1 METSGD
7 LASGQPKAEAP
18 STLSPPAAQTTDHKQ
33 DDQRPMSP
41 TNESATAVITSREDP
56 AVALRKLL
64 KGKEHEWSAAISRKQ
79 GKLTLLEL
87 PLDVLRLIVA
97 EITHTNDLSALALT
111 NSTLY
116 NLAVP
121 HIYSRFD
128 IVWPDAT
135 QLTQSDS
142 KNVDA
147 LTYGLSTLCLGNSF
161 AYRAQKMF
169 SSRPP
174 GNGRGAMRRLHNDHA
189 SYIKKFSLGN
199 GPDDWVAEYM
209 INKESGK
216 MLGTLVALAVAKMT
230 NLETFVWDMPTGV
243 LADIFMA
250 LASIGDAILNGVD
263 ENDNSKL
270 QRVWVRWHDN
280 YSEGSASATATPS
293 PADAHGISFNGAT
306 MTSIGYLV
314 PSTTNHPRPPPP
326 FSYAES
332 RVEYPTF
339 SVLPPLKSLSVLDI
353 DELSYLDEMALAIAS
368 SKDKLEELRVGI
380 SQKASQRGFV
390 QPWDGPNLHQV
401 DYNARWPGENT
412 VGDRRLGGVLGI
424 LVGRIFDIR
433 KKAHSKSK
441 SSVSD
446 AAVPPEPVAEASS
459 SEPSQPVST
468 ETDGQDGVG
477 EHNPSPE
484 GSQPTLD
491 PTAASDEEA
500 TAVVPEP
507 PHVAEAEGSASA
519 PVAPELQDGTPSPSE
534 RRRLDHKLRLKTLEM
549 ERVPISVHVCV
560 KAFDWTVL
568 TSLTILECA
577 QSDALWKALRKH
589 FQPTASAHS
598 SKHISSSHHYSL
610 ALKKIHTDR
619 ASVSLINFL
628 KETLAPNSLE
638 VLFLQERRPSLPPV
652 TIDQIFKGPI
662 KRHRSSLQKVLL
674 DSSEYRPPGASVPE
688 SYRWLNWTAT
698 TEMILYMTSG
708 RMRNLKELSICMH
721 YRDWHPFL
729 QRLPNMPH
737 LRSLHLPKIAD
748 HVSNSDP
755 KELALQIVDI
765 ITLRPEIQLCYVGI
779 MKKCFE
785 ILETKLPDSM
795 TGAFSSAQG
804 HSGPEEEDDD
814 DDDSDDDG
822 SVDTSEDEAEEEQDM
837 DGEDEDDAISSGD
850 LAEDDDDVSV
860 VDTASEADSFQ
871 EADEIGGVARLRVRE
886 ILFYDDRVAIFKA
899 RHGRL

>member
-1 METSGD
+1 
-7 LASGQPKAEAP
+7 
-18 STLSPPAAQTTDHKQ
+18 
-33 DDQRPMSP
+33 
-41 TNESATAVITSREDP
+41 
-56 AVALRKLL
+56 
-64 KGKEHEWSAAISRKQ
+64 
-79 GKLTLLEL
+79 
-87 PLDVLRLIVA
+87 
-97 EITHTNDLSALALT
+97 
-111 NSTLY
+111 
-116 NLAVP
+116 VP

-169 SSRPP
+169 FSRPP
-174 GNGRGAMRRLHNDHA
+174 GNGRGAMRRLLNDHA

-216 MLGTLVALAVAKMT
+216 MLGTLVAIAVAKMT

-250 LASIGDAILNGVD
+250 LASIGDAKNNDAD
-263 ENDNSKL
+263 EDDDSKL

-306 MTSIGYLV
+306 MTPIGYLV
-314 PSTTNHPRPPPP
+314 PSTTTHPRPPPP

-401 DYNARWPGENT
+401 DHNARWPGENAI
-412 VGDRRLGGVLGI
+412 GDRRLGGVLGV

-433 KKAHSKSK
+433 KKTHSKSK
-441 SSVSD
+441 SIVSD
-446 AAVPPEPVAEASS
+446 TTVAPESVTVASS
-459 SEPSQPVST
+459 SEPPPTAAVKSNGLDAEDT
-468 ETDGQDGVG
+468 G
-477 EHNPSPE
+477 PSLE

-491 PTAASDEEA
+491 SAAATDEEA
-500 TAVVPEP
+500 AASVLDAPPIVEAGTSVTVDSTAPL
-507 PHVAEAEGSASA
+507 A
-519 PVAPELQDGTPSPSE
+519 PKQQDSTPSTGE

-577 QSDALWKALRKH
+577 QSDALWKALRKQ
-589 FQPTASAHS
+589 FQPTSSTHGNHS
-598 SKHISSSHHYSL
+598 SKHSSGFHHYSL

-674 DSSEYRPPGASVPE
+674 DSSEYRPPGASIPE

-804 HSGPEEEDDD
+804 NSHSGAEEEEEEDDE
-814 DDDSDDDG
+814 DSDDDG
-822 SVDTSEDEAEEEQDM
+822 SVDTSDDEGEEQDM
-837 DGEDEDDAISSGD
+837 DGEEDDVLSSAD
-850 LAEDDDDVSV
+850 MAEDDDMSV

-871 EADEIGGVARLRVRE
+871 EADETGGGMARLRVRE